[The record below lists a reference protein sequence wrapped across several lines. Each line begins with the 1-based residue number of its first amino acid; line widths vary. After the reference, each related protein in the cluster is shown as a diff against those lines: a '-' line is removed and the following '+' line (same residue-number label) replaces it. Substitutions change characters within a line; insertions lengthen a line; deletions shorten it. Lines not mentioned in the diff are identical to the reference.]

1 MRNIE
6 RVILWGLP
14 PTFCSL
20 VQRAGRAGRDL
31 TMKAE
36 AILIVSKSVMD
47 EEISKDDLDV
57 VLAGAVIEAE
67 ALNREVVEEEL
78 TEQVSEALDTE
89 GVRITGADESDAEEE
104 PEVQVKRKKRY
115 GKDTHIREVKALSEF
130 VQTKECRRKV
140 WDQFFENEKKC
151 QSLVWESNM
160 RRYSDLF

>member
-47 EEISKDDLDV
+47 EEISKDDLDD

-115 GKDTHIREVKALSEF
+115 GKDTHI
-130 VQTKECRRKV
+130 
-140 WDQFFENEKKC
+140 
-151 QSLVWESNM
+151 
-160 RRYSDLF
+160 